1 MGIYLVLIDLNQ
13 LEKPAKNYGKQRYRK
28 GYSK

>member
-1 MGIYLVLIDLNQ
+1 VLIDLNQ